1 MADLKKRIAD
11 ILKASD
17 FQTTTAKKVRNKLE
31 EDTGLDL
38 SLKIEEISR
47 IMQEVMDE
55 TAEVMDEIPE
65 EKGVLE
71 SGVEGSEEVCLSLR
85 RDHLF
90 SCRRIVIQSNNM
102 TTKF

>member
-11 ILKASD
+11 ILKDSD

-47 IMQEVMDE
+47 IMHEVMDE
-55 TAEVMDEIPE
+55 TIE
-65 EKGVLE
+65 EKEVLE
-71 SGVEGSEEVCLSLR
+71 SDEEGSEEV
-85 RDHLF
+85 
-90 SCRRIVIQSNNM
+90 
-102 TTKF
+102 

>member
-11 ILKASD
+11 ILKDSD

-31 EDTGLDL
+31 EDTGLDI

-55 TAEVMDEIPE
+55 TAE
-65 EKGVLE
+65 EKEVLE
-71 SGVEGSEEVCLSLR
+71 SGEEGSEEV
-85 RDHLF
+85 
-90 SCRRIVIQSNNM
+90 
-102 TTKF
+102 